1 MRKILIPTDFSENAK
16 KVQDYALN
24 FMGDSPVHFTLLHSK
39 KPCANSEKCKGNC
52 NIALQ
57 QKLDEEYKMLKS
69 RLHPNQSVSKVFI
82 NHNLIDA
89 VRMYINNSSTDLIF
103 IGGKGKTSDTNRQ
116 FGKNTLD
123 IVKKVRCPIM
133 VVFKNSAIKIPHKVA
148 FPLDNSNQV
157 QEKYLST
164 VKKLAFWKN
173 IELSILEVP
182 NKMLSGLFLK
192 NLNKQA
198 FFKAFSGLNFKIEQP
213 HINNNKVCYNCIH
226 ADLIMFMAKNLNIS
240 NQIFHQID
248 TQTTDR
254 QTPLLVLHA

>member
-1 MRKILIPTDFSENAK
+1 MQVLLLTDFSENAK
-16 KVQDYALN
+16 KVQEYALN
-24 FMGDSPVHFTLLHSK
+24 FMGASPVQFTLLHSK
-39 KPCANSEKCKGNC
+39 APCANSEKCKGNC
-52 NIALQ
+52 NLVLQ
-57 QKLDEEYKMLKS
+57 KKLDKEYQTLKS
-69 RLHPNQSVSKVFI
+69 KLHPNQSVSKVFI
-82 NHNLIDA
+82 NHNLINA
-89 VRMYINNSSTDLIF
+89 VRMHIKNSSTDLIF
-103 IGGKGKTSDTNRQ
+103 IGGKGKTSDSRKQ

-133 VVFKNSAIKIPHKVA
+133 VVFENSVIKIPHKIA

-164 VKKLAFWKN
+164 VKRLAFWKN

-182 NKMLSGLFLK
+182 NKMLSGLILK

-198 FFKAFSGLNFKIEQP
+198 LFKAFSNLNFKIEQP
-213 HINNNKVCYNCIH
+213 LMTNNKVCYNCIH

-248 TQTTDR
+248 THTTDR

>member
-1 MRKILIPTDFSENAK
+1 MQVLLLTDFSENARI
-16 KVQDYALN
+16 VQEYARN
-24 FMGDSPVHFTLLHSK
+24 FMGESSVHFTLLHSK
-39 KPCANSEKCKGNC
+39 KPCSNIQKCQGKC
-52 NIALQ
+52 NIKIQMQLE
-57 QKLDEEYKMLKS
+57 EEYQRLKS
-69 RLHPNQSVSKVFI
+69 KLLPQQSVSKVFI
-82 NHNLIDA
+82 NQNLIDA
-89 VRMYINNSSTDLIF
+89 VRMHIKNAPTDLIF
-103 IGGKGKTSDTNRQ
+103 IGGKGQTSDADRQ

-133 VVFKNSAIKIPHKVA
+133 VVFENSVIKIPQKVA
-148 FPLDNSNQV
+148 FPIDNSNQV

-192 NLNKQA
+192 KLNKQT
-198 FFKAFSGLNFKIEQP
+198 FFKAFSGLDYKIEQP
-213 HINNNKVCYNCIH
+213 LISDNKVCYNCIQ

-240 NQIFHQID
+240 NQIFDQID
-248 TQTTDR
+248 THSTDR